1 MHVGPGMTSL
11 VRRAHCAAQQ
21 TDVVCAVCWAPGG
34 LAQ

>member
-21 TDVVCAVCWAPGG
+21 TDVVCAVC
-34 LAQ
+34 